1 MLNWGSVPTQA
12 SNIITN
18 LKLKEKEFKNNVGE
32 LSLCTAF
39 KFVLDR
45 TTVCPGNRKK
55 KKKIINKLICLHEK
69 MRLTPFINYYNTLG

>member
-39 KFVLDR
+39 KFVLVR
-45 TTVCPGNRKK
+45 TTVCPGSSEPP
-55 KKKIINKLICLHEK
+55 KKIINMFASENEVN
-69 MRLTPFINYYNTLG
+69 TNY